1 MAKSPAIKRAFK
13 FLAVCRDPS
22 VRRAI
27 LAHSPDALIKAI
39 CNAALNVERG
49 EVVLTKKQKAA
60 LGKYR
65 TQISKLTTRDFPIP
79 KKRKILNQK
88 GGVFPI
94 IPILLSTALS
104 TLGPLLFERLTK

>member
-1 MAKSPAIKRAFK
+1 MGKPSAIKRAVK
-13 FLAVCRDPS
+13 LLAMCKDPQVLAKILS
-22 VRRAI
+22 RA
-27 LAHSPDALIKAI
+27 PDRLVKTI

-60 LGKYR
+60 LCKYR
-65 TQISKLTTRDFPIP
+65 TQISKLTTRGFPIP